1 MAAEASPI
9 VSKQRQPRYAWLVMA
24 LLWGIDIPTGVVFFS
39 VGVLL
44 PIWKEDMGVTP
55 LQAGLLGS
63 SGFLGFGLMA
73 LPASIWLTRYN
84 PRLVTL
90 VCALGMAVTA
100 VLQAAAPTVVLLL
113 LGRIAFVAFA
123 VARLQIQV
131 IFIQQWF
138 LPKLYATINS
148 VDFGSRSV
156 GQVLGLAATPA
167 LIVLLGSW
175 RSFFVVIAVALLSFG
190 FLWAMLG
197 RERPRPAERSGGPVP
212 IRMGNPAGVLRRHK
226 VLWLV
231 AGTQVGAATAF
242 ASFLSFFPTYAI
254 DRLGVSLTTIG
265 VMMGMLPVGGLL
277 GALSSGPI
285 SEAIGRRKPIIWL
298 AGLVLPVIY
307 TALLH
312 VESVPMV
319 MLLFLGAGAA
329 GFAVLPILATI
340 PFDMKLEPREVS
352 VALGLMRTLV
362 PVSAA
367 IGPLLVGTLQEVTGS
382 LSLGLSIV
390 APLAL
395 SMFLGGVLLPETGP
409 KGRGVGRAV
418 EL

>member
-1 MAAEASPI
+1 MAAEASTT

-24 LLWGIDIPTGVVFFS
+24 LLWSIDIPTGVVFFS

-44 PIWKEDMGVTP
+44 PIWKSELGVTP

-84 PRLVTL
+84 PRLITL
-90 VCALGMAVTA
+90 LCAIGMAVTA
-100 VLQAAAPTVVLLL
+100 VLQAVAPTTLLLL
-113 LGRIAFVAFA
+113 LGRVAFVVFA
-123 VARLQIQV
+123 VVRLQIQV
-131 IFIQQWF
+131 IFVQQWF
-138 LPKLYATINS
+138 QPRLYSTVNS

-167 LIVLLGSW
+167 LVLLLGSW
-175 RSFFVVIAVALLSFG
+175 RSFMLVVAAAMLSLG

-197 RERPRPAERSGGPVP
+197 RERPRPVEGSGAVP
-212 IRMGNPAGVLRRHK
+212 MRMGNPAGVLRRHK

-265 VMMGMLPVGGLL
+265 VMMGMFPVGGLL

-298 AGLVLPVIY
+298 AGLVLPVMY

-312 VESVPMV
+312 VDSVPLM
-319 MLLFLGAGAA
+319 MILFLGAGAA
-329 GFAVLPILATI
+329 GFAVPPVLATI

-352 VALGLMRTLV
+352 VAFGLTRTLF
-362 PVSAA
+362 PIGAT

-382 LSLGLSIV
+382 LSLGLGIV
-390 APLAL
+390 APLAFSL
-395 SMFLGGVLLPETGP
+395 FLGGVLLPETGP
-409 KGRGVGRAV
+409 KGRGAGRAAQA
-418 EL
+418 